1 MFSGRFVDAKEAL
14 ALGLIDEMVAPDAVY
29 DAAVTWAERFV
40 DYPTQVLAAAKASFG
55 PMSRLAK
62 SIWPSPLGCPA

>member
-40 DYPTQVLAAAKASFG
+40 GHPSQVLAAAKASFG
-55 PMSRLAK
+55 ADEPLARRATG
-62 SIWPSPLGCPA
+62 SAR